1 MGDDVEEEEQET
13 EELFED
19 PLNGT
24 TDEIG
29 TDDTTSGFI
38 ESVNSGSLP
47 LAVELPVLVDLP
59 KSRGPRGSYKKK
71 SSLSDEDEDYEEEEE
86 DEYEPFEDDIGG
98 KKSGSKSTPKEVAYK
113 CPHCT
118 STFETLGQMKI
129 HKFAEHEN
137 EEKPSYLD
145 LVEAAIM
152 AKKNRKQGVNKTF
165 ILGEIMKEPSV
176 DDPKNKAT
184 YMLTK
189 ALKAGLDKG
198 RLMMGRS
205 GKPGTHN
212 YRLVTKPNRRKVL
225 AKYLRNKK
233 AVDYKDVD
241 DFGKAMNKKATAAA
255 AARLASS
262 KSQPKSQSKT
272 LSKLITPAKGS
283 PDTRNFGRGKRTPK
297 VNNQVFGGVTLLD
310 TDESED
316 EIVIVS
322 EKITP
327 KTKLKLMQKQI
338 KRTISVT
345 SSHQVKRKVMVG
357 SNIQRKVNIGEAK
370 KEETSAAKAEDS
382 AFDEDADL
390 TCRVCFSSYWYRN
403 HVLEH
408 LKTAH
413 GVKDPEEFLAKKKS
427 SV

>member
-1 MGDDVEEEEQET
+1 MG
-13 EELFED
+13 
-19 PLNGT
+19 
-24 TDEIG
+24 
-29 TDDTTSGFI
+29 
-38 ESVNSGSLP
+38 
-47 LAVELPVLVDLP
+47 
-59 KSRGPRGSYKKK
+59 
-71 SSLSDEDEDYEEEEE
+71 
-86 DEYEPFEDDIGG
+86 
-98 KKSGSKSTPKEVAYK
+98 
-113 CPHCT
+113 
-118 STFETLGQMKI
+118 
-129 HKFAEHEN
+129 
-137 EEKPSYLD
+137 
-145 LVEAAIM
+145 EAAIM

-225 AKYLRNKK
+225 AKYLRNKR

-262 KSQPKSQSKT
+262 KSQPKSQPKS
-272 LSKLITPAKGS
+272 LSKLITPNKGS

-338 KRTISVT
+338 KRTISVA

-357 SNIQRKVNIGEAK
+357 SNIIQRKGNIGETK